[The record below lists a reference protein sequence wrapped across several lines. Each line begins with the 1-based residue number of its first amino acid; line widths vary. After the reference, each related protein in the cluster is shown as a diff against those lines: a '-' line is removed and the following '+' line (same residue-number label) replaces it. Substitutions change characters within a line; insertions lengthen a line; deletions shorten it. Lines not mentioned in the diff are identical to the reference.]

1 MPRISV
7 ILPTR
12 DRPPL
17 LSRAVASVLAQTER
31 DYELIVVD
39 NNRAEPAVM
48 ARHRGE
54 PWLSDPRVRVVSASN
69 AATAGA
75 SRNVGLDAATGE
87 WIAYLDDDDAYRPT
101 KLQRQLELAMR
112 TGAPSVLCGAAY
124 RLSGRTRCVQS
135 DAELWTGDALLLCA
149 RWGTPFLFHRR
160 TLLRFDP
167 TLAVAEDAELAHR
180 LCREFGVTSVPV
192 VPDPLVDVYPQ
203 PGPRVNVTVAPQRR
217 AAGAILRTVGLGAS
231 RQARRRFTLKTLLTI
246 AKLERRTG
254 RCVSLGIRLL
264 LESRGADWR
273 DVANAI
279 VVSGGVLRGR
289 WVS

>member
-31 DYELIVVD
+31 DFELIVID
-39 NNRAEPAVM
+39 NNRNEPAVT

-54 PWLSDPRVRVVSASN
+54 PWFGDSRVRIVSASN

-75 SRNVGLDAATGE
+75 SRNVGLGVATGD
-87 WIAYLDDDDAYRPT
+87 WIAYIDDDDAYRPT

-112 TGAPSVLCGAAY
+112 TGAPIVLCGAAY
-124 RLSGRTRCVQS
+124 QLSGRTRCVQCATTAWS
-135 DAELWTGDALLLCA
+135 GDALLLRA

-160 TLLRFDP
+160 TPLRFDP

-180 LCREFGVTSVPV
+180 LCREFAVTSVPV
-192 VPDPLVDVYPQ
+192 IPEALVDVYPQ
-203 PGPRVNVTVAPQRR
+203 PGPRVNVAIAPQRR
-217 AAGAILRTVGLGAS
+217 AAGAILRTVGLHAS

-254 RCVSLGIRLL
+254 RCVALGLRLL
-264 LESRGADWR
+264 AESRGADWR

-279 VVSGGVLRGR
+279 VVSAGLLRGR